1 MTKPFT
7 TASDLEVASQ
17 IFDGVVNITHEYG
30 ESSAQDVRQS
40 LAEIIRGYEDM
51 SIEVRHLSEMERHV
65 EKLEAML
72 DRRNVRYKRWEEY

>member
-1 MTKPFT
+1 MIKPFKT
-7 TASDLEVASQ
+7 TSDLDIASQ

-40 LAEIIRGYEDM
+40 LADILRDYENM
-51 SIEVRHLSEMERHV
+51 LVEVEQLTEMELHI

-72 DRRNVRYKRWEEY
+72 DRRKARYKRWEDG